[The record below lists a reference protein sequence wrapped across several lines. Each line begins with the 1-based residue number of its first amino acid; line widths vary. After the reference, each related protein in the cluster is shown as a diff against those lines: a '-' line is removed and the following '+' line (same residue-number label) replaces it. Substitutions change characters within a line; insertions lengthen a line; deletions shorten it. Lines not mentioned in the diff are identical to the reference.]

1 MYFVWGNKEQF
12 LVMARDLAS
21 TRDAAQPGE
30 WEKVVIMGKQLAPE
44 DSLFTQSYGGVSPS
58 SVDLNLEGG
67 QNLVDFDLPSESSTR
82 LPRLGEGRG
91 WRRRARWP

>member
-12 LVMARDLAS
+12 LQMARELGA

-44 DSLFTQSYGGVSPS
+44 DQLFTQSYGGVSPS
-58 SVDLNLEGG
+58 SVDLK
-67 QNLVDFDLPSESSTR
+67 
-82 LPRLGEGRG
+82 PR
-91 WRRRARWP
+91 RWPEPG